1 MKKLLVIGGGRW
13 QIPLVKKIKSMGH
26 YVICTNLYE
35 NSPAFKYSD
44 ESYVIDILDIE
55 KNLKLAKD
63 KKVDAVLSDQTDLAV
78 KTVAIIS
85 EKLGLKTIGIKT
97 AELFTNKSLMRKEL
111 KFPNLKHPKNLIIKK
126 EKDLKNIKKNYINFP
141 FIVKPVSSQS
151 SRGVSI
157 VNNEEELLEKYNYAK
172 SYQTDSLVLIEELIG
187 GIEITVEG
195 IKTDLLHQ
203 TLGISVKNHFKNLPC
218 IAESLL
224 YFKYHN
230 FDVEELKKIN
240 DAIYSNL
247 SFGITHSEYKYFN
260 GKFYLI
266 EAAARGGGNNI
277 SSHIIP
283 ELSGTD
289 VNFEFINMVLEK
301 NKNLK
306 LNIKKIKSVG
316 LVFFNFKPGMVK
328 NIEGE
333 EFLENSN
340 FILDYGF
347 EFKSNSEILPV
358 IDDRSRSGY
367 FIIST
372 DNDKELM
379 KLIME
384 VKSKIKVKYL

>member
-283 ELSGTD
+283 ELSGID

-358 IDDRSRSGY
+358 IDDRSRSG
-367 FIIST
+367 
-372 DNDKELM
+372 
-379 KLIME
+379 
-384 VKSKIKVKYL
+384 

>member
-283 ELSGTD
+283 ELSGID